1 MLIFAVSGTDLKVNV
16 CVEPEKILAQPVNV
30 RVVAIIDAVNSFF
43 IIMPPLKRVHY
54 HEEFKIFQ

>member
-30 RVVAIIDAVNSFF
+30 RVVAIIDAEIVFS
-43 IIMPPLKRVHY
+43 
-54 HEEFKIFQ
+54 